1 MKGLWYIDGIDIFVK
16 YNIGIVRDGF
26 NDLFVFPSFKDL
38 YYNDWPENDGIDI
51 DLSDPKLNNK
61 TVDIKFASV
70 TLDNEMIDSFIVFL
84 TQPGYRTLTMTTLGR
99 SWQLRL
105 NKESAR
111 NVERNTQEFTLQ
123 FYDDYPRDLILI
135 YPYILGSENGD
146 AILTEDGEYLIDMA
160 NSETSAKGH
169 GFNMPRSGYKLDDI
183 SFSEYGLVVNK
194 GKAEIYKIPDLKAN
208 LEINIGTLDSVKSD
222 TSYYVFKQKEVTLQ
236 CSFLCKTLDM
246 FWNNYISFF
255 SILAR
260 SGERLLE
267 VDYMND
273 VFECHYKSSSDFKI
287 EIHPSYI
294 LCQFSLVL
302 VFTNYRPLN
311 TILVL
316 GSEDKEFLL
325 ISEDNEHLI
334 VI

>member
-1 MKGLWYIDGIDIFVK
+1 MRGLWYIDGIDIFTK

-26 NDLFVFPSFKDL
+26 NDLFVFPAFKDL

-84 TQPGYRTLTMTTLGR
+84 TQPGYRTLTMATLGR

-123 FYDDYPRDLILI
+123 FYDDFPLIT
-135 YPYILGSENGD
+135 GSF
-146 AILTEDGEYLIDMA
+146 TR
-160 NSETSAKGH
+160 KGH
-169 GFNMPRSGYKLDDI
+169 GFNSPRSEYKLDNI
-183 SFSEYGLVVNK
+183 SFSEYGLAVNK
-194 GKAEIYKIPDLKAN
+194 GRSEIYKIPDTKTN
-208 LEINIGTLDSVKSD
+208 LEVNIGTLNSVLYD
-222 TSYYVFKQKEVTLQ
+222 TSFTIFKQKEVTLQ

-246 FWNNYISFF
+246 FWSNYFSFF
-255 SILAR
+255 SDLIKPE
-260 SGERLLE
+260 SRLLA
-267 VDYMND
+267 VDYMDD
-273 VFECHYKSSSDFKI
+273 VFEFHYKSSSDFKI

-325 ISEDNEHLI
+325 ISEDNEYLI
-334 VI
+334 EI

>member
-26 NDLFVFPSFKDL
+26 NDLFVFPAFKDL

-123 FYDDYPRDLILI
+123 FYDDFPLIT
-135 YPYILGSENGD
+135 GSF
-146 AILTEDGEYLIDMA
+146 TR
-160 NSETSAKGH
+160 KGY
-169 GFNMPRSGYKLDDI
+169 GFNLPKSEYKLDGI
-183 SFSEYGLVVNK
+183 SFSEYGLIVNK
-194 GKAEIYKIPDLKAN
+194 GKAEIYKSPDQKTN
-208 LEINIGTLDSVKSD
+208 LEVNIGTLNSVIYD
-222 TSYYVFKQKEVTLQ
+222 TSRYVFKQKEVTLQ
-236 CSFLCKTLDM
+236 CSFLCENLDM
-246 FWNNYISFF
+246 FWNNYYSFF
-255 SILAR
+255 SDLTKPE
-260 SGERLLE
+260 SRLLA

-302 VFTNYRPLN
+302 IFTNYRPLE
-311 TILVL
+311 TVYVW
-316 GSEDKEFLL
+316 GSQDNKV
-325 ISEDNEHLI
+325 ISTLDSKNAI
-334 VI
+334 KYQK

>member
-1 MKGLWYIDGIDIFVK
+1 MKGLWYIDGIDIFTK

-26 NDLFVFPSFKDL
+26 NDLFVFPAFKDL

-61 TVDIKFASV
+61 TVDLKFASV
-70 TLDNEMIDSFIVFL
+70 TVDNEMIDSFIVFL

-123 FYDDYPRDLILI
+123 FYDDFPLIT
-135 YPYILGSENGD
+135 GSF
-146 AILTEDGEYLIDMA
+146 TR
-160 NSETSAKGH
+160 KGY
-169 GFNMPRSGYKLDDI
+169 GFNLPKSEYKLDGI
-183 SFSEYGLVVNK
+183 SFSEYGLIVNK
-194 GKAEIYKIPDLKAN
+194 GKAEIYKSPDQKTN
-208 LEINIGTLDSVKSD
+208 LEVNIGTLNSVIYD
-222 TSYYVFKQKEVTLQ
+222 TSLYVFKQKEVTLQ
-236 CSFLCKTLDM
+236 CSFLCENLDM
-246 FWNNYISFF
+246 FWSNYFSFF
-255 SILAR
+255 SILAG

-287 EIHPSYI
+287 ELHPSYI

-302 VFTNYRPLN
+302 VFINSAPKITLQ
-311 TILVL
+311 VL
-316 GSEDKEFLL
+316 SSEDKNM
-325 ISEDNEHLI
+325 IVTEDNEYLI
-334 VI
+334 EI

>member
-1 MKGLWYIDGIDIFVK
+1 MRGLWYIDGIDIFVK

-26 NDLFVFPSFKDL
+26 NDLFVFPAFKDL

-61 TVDIKFASV
+61 TVDLKFASV
-70 TLDNEMIDSFIVFL
+70 TRDNEMIDSFIVFL

-105 NKESAR
+105 NKESSR
-111 NVERNTQEFTLQ
+111 NVENNSQDFTLQ
-123 FYDDYPRDLILI
+123 FYDDFPRDLILI
-135 YPYILGSENGD
+135 YPYVLGSENGN
-146 AILTEDGEYLIDMA
+146 AIITEDGEYLIDMS
-160 NSETSAKGH
+160 NSDTSAKGH
-169 GFNMPRSGYKLDDI
+169 GFNMPKSEYKLDDI
-183 SFSEYGLVVNK
+183 SLSEYGLTVNK
-194 GKAEIYKIPDLKAN
+194 GKAEIYKIPDLKVN

-255 SILAR
+255 SILAG

-273 VFECHYKSSSDFKI
+273 IFECHYKSSSEFKI

-294 LCQFSLVL
+294 LCQFNLVL
-302 VFTNYRPLN
+302 VFINSIPKITIQALCSENLN
-311 TILVL
+311 MIIT
-316 GSEDKEFLL
+316 
-325 ISEDNEHLI
+325 EDNEYLI
-334 VI
+334 EI